1 MKQPNWIAALAN
13 RGSKGLIDLIKGCAL
28 AAAFFPMGAL
38 LPLSRGGV
46 AHGQPEE
53 TPPETRDNLQRLIEA
68 SKRRSEENKCTILRQ
83 QGKPC
88 SLDSSGNMNP
98 DMIPEDMV

>member
-13 RGSKGLIDLIKGCAL
+13 RGSKGLIDLIKGCGAL

-38 LPLSRGGV
+38 LPYQEV
-46 AHGQPEE
+46 VHGQPEE

-88 SLDSSGNMNP
+88 SLDSSGNVNP
-98 DMIPEDMV
+98 DMISEDVI